1 MSVSGGA
8 RRRRR
13 RRPPTAS
20 RLKGPR
26 KQKSFAYKLL
36 KRGLVKSFAYKLLKR
51 GLANLMSPTSTS
63 GVAPPLMSVVV
74 HNFLHNRDVFRRY
87 RSFWSNYRKN
97 CAERHDLVGTLHTS
111 CILSFN

>member
-1 MSVSGGA
+1 MTEESVYKGRPEVSEYCQTPVFPRLCVQVRFITKAHAVVSGGA

-36 KRGLVKSFAYKLLKR
+36 KRGLAKRFAYKLLKR

-63 GVAPPLMSVVV
+63 GVAPPLAVV
-74 HNFLHNRDVFRRY
+74 
-87 RSFWSNYRKN
+87 
-97 CAERHDLVGTLHTS
+97 TS
-111 CILSFN
+111 RILKRVL